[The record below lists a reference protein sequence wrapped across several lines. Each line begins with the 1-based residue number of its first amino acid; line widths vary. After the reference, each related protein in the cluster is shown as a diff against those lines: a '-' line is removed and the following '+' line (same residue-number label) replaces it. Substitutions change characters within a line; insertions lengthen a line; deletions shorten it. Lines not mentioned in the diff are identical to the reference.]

1 MTPLS
6 LAPAGEPLTIID
18 VCAGQQ
24 LRRRLADLGLMP
36 GAVVEVVR
44 SLGHGPVI
52 LAVHNT
58 RLALGRGASHKVLV
72 EPAPIK
78 E

>member
-6 LAPAGEPLTIID
+6 LAPAGEPMTIVD
-18 VCAGQQ
+18 VRAGSR
-24 LRRRLADLGLMP
+24 LRHRLSDLGLVP
-36 GAVVEVVR
+36 GTVIKVVQ

-52 LAVHNT
+52 LALGDS

-72 EPAPIK
+72 APVSNRK
-78 E
+78 

>member
-6 LAPAGEPLTIID
+6 LAPSGEPMTIVD
-18 VCAGQQ
+18 VRAG
-24 LRRRLADLGLMP
+24 RRLRHRLSGMGLIP
-36 GAVVEVVR
+36 GAVVEIVQ

-52 LAVHNT
+52 LAVGDT

-72 EPAPIK
+72 EPASDTS
-78 E
+78 